1 MSKMGG
7 KSQKPHR
14 NLVAWQ
20 NGMDLVMEVYKLT
33 RYFPERELWGMS
45 SHLLLTSQ

>member
-1 MSKMGG
+1 MSG

-20 NGMDLVMEVYKLT
+20 KGMDLVMEVYKLT
-33 RYFPERELWGMS
+33 QNFPERESCG
-45 SHLLLTSQ
+45 Q